1 MKIAVAQGD
10 GVGPEVIPPA
20 VDVLELLLDKTEFV
34 NVEIGHSRW
43 LKEGV
48 AITEDDIELI
58 KSCDCMLFG
67 AITSV
72 PGQSIVVRL
81 RRVLDLF
88 ANVRPF
94 ESLPI
99 SPYRVNFKIVRE
111 NQEGLYSGVEE
122 ISEDMAI
129 TERIITKTE
138 TKRLTTFACGLKDVK
153 KITVVHKANVLK
165 SDIFFRDIC
174 LSVIQSHSIPYDEM
188 YVDTAAYNLIKHPDK
203 FDHILTSNLFGDILS
218 DEAAALVGSLGA
230 CPSANLGV
238 QYAMFE
244 PVHGSAPHIAG
255 NGIANP
261 IGAILSCKMLLEWAG
276 YYDKASLLN
285 ESVQRTIA
293 SGIATYD
300 LGGRSTTKEVVDA
313 IIKNLE
319 VQGDIPRSL

>member
-1 MKIAVAQGD
+1 MCG
-10 GVGPEVIPPA
+10 
-20 VDVLELLLDKTEFV
+20 
-34 NVEIGHSRW
+34 
-43 LKEGV
+43 
-48 AITEDDIELI
+48 
-58 KSCDCMLFG
+58 
-67 AITSV
+67 
-72 PGQSIVVRL
+72 
-81 RRVLDLF
+81 
-88 ANVRPF
+88 
-94 ESLPI
+94 
-99 SPYRVNFKIVRE
+99 E

-138 TKRLTTFACGLKDVK
+138 TRRLTTFACDLKDVK

-174 LSVIQSHSIPYDEM
+174 LSVIQSHNIPYDEM
-188 YVDTAAYNLIKHPDK
+188 YVDTAVYNLIKHPDK

-230 CPSANLGV
+230 CPSANIGA

-276 YYDKASLLN
+276 S
-285 ESVQRTIA
+285 TIE
-293 SGIATYD
+293 
-300 LGGRSTTKEVVDA
+300 RVC
-313 IIKNLE
+313 
-319 VQGDIPRSL
+319 

>member
-10 GVGPEVIPPA
+10 GVGREVIPPA
-20 VDVLELLLDKTEFV
+20 VDVLELLLNKIEFV
-34 NVEIGHSRW
+34 NIEIGYTRW

-67 AITSV
+67 AVTSV
-72 PGQSIVVRL
+72 PGQSIVLRL
-81 RRVLDLF
+81 RKALDLF

-94 ESLPI
+94 ASLPV

-122 ISEDMAI
+122 ISDDVAI

-138 TKRLTTFACGLKDVK
+138 TKRLTAFACGLKDVK

-174 LSVIQSHSIPYDEM
+174 LSVIQSHKIPHDEM
-188 YVDTAAYNLIKHPDK
+188 YVDAAAYNLIKHPDK

-218 DEAAALVGSLGA
+218 DEAAALIGSLGA
-230 CPSANLGV
+230 CPSANVGA

-276 YYDKASLLN
+276 YYDRASLLN

-300 LGGRSTTKEVVDA
+300 LGGTSTTKEVVDA
-313 IIKNLE
+313 IIENLE
-319 VQGDIPRSL
+319 A

>member
-10 GVGPEVIPPA
+10 GVGLEVIPPA
-20 VDVLELLLDKTEFV
+20 VEILKLLLDNIEFV
-34 NVEIGHSRW
+34 EVEIGHRRW
-43 LKEGV
+43 LNEGM
-48 AITEDDIELI
+48 AITEDDITLI

-67 AITSV
+67 ATTSV
-72 PGQSIVVRL
+72 PGQSVVVRL
-81 RRVLDLF
+81 RKALDLF
-88 ANVRPF
+88 VNVRPF
-94 ESLPI
+94 ESLAV

-122 ISEDMAI
+122 ISDDLAI
-129 TERIITKTE
+129 TERIITRAE
-138 TKRLTTFACGLKDVK
+138 TKRLAAFACSLKDVK
-153 KITVVHKANVLK
+153 KITIVHKANVLR

-174 LSVIQSHSIPYDEM
+174 VSVIESYNIPYTEM
-188 YVDTAAYNLIKHPDK
+188 YVDAAAYNLIKHPER

-230 CPSANLGV
+230 CPSANIGV

-244 PVHGSAPHIAG
+244 PVHGSAPAIAG
-255 NGIANP
+255 KGIANP

-276 YYDKASLLN
+276 RYDKATLLN
-285 ESVQRTIA
+285 DSVKRTVA

-300 LGGRSTTKEVVDA
+300 LDGTSTTKEVSNT

-319 VQGDIPRSL
+319 V